1 MEATSKIY
9 DRSEKQ
15 RATTLKN
22 DESSFRKRIRM
33 ERLKQCLE
41 SEKVQES
48 ERKMQESKSSKN
60 SRAAEEKKKI
70 SRWVVRL

>member
-41 SEKVQES
+41 SETVQES
-48 ERKMQESKSSKN
+48 ERKMQESESSKN

-70 SRWVVRL
+70 SR